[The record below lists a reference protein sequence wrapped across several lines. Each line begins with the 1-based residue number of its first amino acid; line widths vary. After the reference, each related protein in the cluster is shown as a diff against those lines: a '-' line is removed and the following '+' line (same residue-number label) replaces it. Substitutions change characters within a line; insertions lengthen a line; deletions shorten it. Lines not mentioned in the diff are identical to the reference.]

1 VQKIAKKWKTM
12 LKHSDAEL
20 GIDGEFT
27 RPAVL
32 AKLEQIREQVEDAS
46 RSWVTYKFDFI

>member
-1 VQKIAKKWKTM
+1 M
-12 LKHSDAEL
+12 LKHSDEEL

-32 AKLEQIREQVEDAS
+32 ARLEQIREQVSAFNRD
-46 RSWVTYKFDFI
+46 WITFHFDFL